1 MFKLKVLF
9 YWARYLF
16 RPALRTRKDV
26 EAFQARQIRRFER
39 KTLRHSEFYQRFFT
53 AKGLDWSSIPVITK
67 TEFMA
72 SFDQI
77 NTQKVTLE
85 QAMDVALTAER
96 TRDFNRDL
104 NGLTVGLS
112 TGTSGKRGL
121 FLASDDERAQW
132 VALVMSRVIRP
143 RLFKKQKIAFFL
155 RANSTLYSAVSSKL
169 FEFRYFD
176 IFQPLDGLLA
186 QLNDYQPDILASQP
200 SVLIDVAEAQRRA
213 VIRIAPTQI
222 ISYAEVLTDSD
233 RATIQACFGVGIT
246 NVYQCTEGFLG
257 VSCSHGTMHLNEDH
271 VRIDQ
276 EWIDEDKFVPI
287 VTDFTRHSQPVVKY
301 RLNDI
306 LKVKSDGCGCGSPFL
321 AIDTIIGREDDV
333 LVLDGKRVYPDLIA
347 RTIAIHTNEF
357 QKYTIE
363 QVGTNAL
370 HIGIDGEPEVFESTS
385 ALFKTVLERL
395 FNEQGIRNTEYG
407 FSPQI
412 SKITGGKLRKIKRSH
427 HEA

>member
-1 MFKLKVLF
+1 MFKPKVLF
-9 YWARYLF
+9 YWARYRW
-16 RPALRTRKDV
+16 RPMLRSREALD
-26 EAFQARQIRRFER
+26 AFQARRIRRFEQ
-39 KTLRHSEFYQRFFT
+39 KTLRHSVFYQRYFT
-53 AKGLDWSSIPVITK
+53 ATGMDWSSVPVITK

-77 NTQKVTLE
+77 NTQGVTLE

-96 TRDFNRDL
+96 TRDFNHDL

-112 TGTSGKRGL
+112 TGTSGKRGV
-121 FLASDDERAQW
+121 FVASDDERAQW
-132 VALVMSRVIRP
+132 VALVMTRVIKP
-143 RLFKKQKIAFFL
+143 VFFKKQKIAFFL
-155 RANSTLYSAVSSKL
+155 RANSTLYSSVSSNL

-176 IFQPLDGLLA
+176 IFQPMDVLLA
-186 QLNDYQPDILASQP
+186 QLDAYQPDILASQP
-200 SVLIDVAEAQRRA
+200 SVLIDLAEAQRRA
-213 VIRIAPTQI
+213 VIRIAPNQI
-222 ISYAEVLTDSD
+222 ISYAEVLTESD

-271 VRIDQ
+271 VRIDK
-276 EWIDEDKFVPI
+276 EWIDDDKFIPI

-306 LKVKSDGCGCGSPFL
+306 LKVKSGGCECGSPFL

-363 QVGTNAL
+363 QVGRNAL
-370 HIGIDGEPEVFESTS
+370 HIGIEGDSGAFDATS
-385 ALFKTVLERL
+385 ALFKSVLENL
-395 FNEQGIRNTEYG
+395 LNEQGVRNTEYG
-407 FSPQI
+407 FSPKI
-412 SKITGGKLRKIKRSH
+412 SKITGGKLRKIKNSN